1 MASIFNAFNK
11 APAFPRSTLD
21 ALLGAAGTRVAMGAL
36 RRYPKTAIAMAMIAG
51 AGALF
56 GGLKKAGDAKDSK
69 GTKTNRA
76 AKSRSKPRKVATA
89 AA

>member
-11 APAFPRSTLD
+11 SSDFPRSAID

-36 RRYPKTAIAMAMIAG
+36 RRYPKTAIAMAVIAG

-56 GGLKKAGDAKDSK
+56 GGLKKAADSK
-69 GTKTNRA
+69 TTKPART
-76 AKSRSKPRKVATA
+76 AKPRPKARKVATA